1 MKNSINQLFNYHFE
15 KDTQDKNN
23 TVGSVIKLKG
33 LDYGATPEQ
42 SDLAIHFK
50 SIKKRYSVSMDYFT
64 TEDFVQEYAG
74 LFLFVAQE
82 LEVLEDL
89 DYLLANPD
97 VYKQRIRFIKDGI
110 AREMY
115 HVANPD
121 KQRVYTRDG
130 YKYIDNSA
138 TSLDNPVGQGED
150 ATTLVNLISDE
161 NSIFKQT
168 ESHHNHFVQYFLD
181 NREHILTKKQLTTF
195 ETLKD
200 IYQPK
205 AGNTKEDNAQRQL
218 MLQDANLNNRNMK
231 LIFKRIKGRVTDA
244 YEKEFDGVY
253 HSHSYTDRKELYEV
267 MAEYI
272 ESADYPGWNTAQE
285 RQRELN
291 GIIQDYYNVYEE
303 LELII
308 TKGLSVEDKKE
319 IVRAVKGSE
328 MASNR
333 VLRKINTNIK
343 QAIKEHAPLN
353 IEASYPSFEYQENP
367 FAGLSQLEGNNLMFT
382 ATGNITMKDNL
393 QTS

>member
-1 MKNSINQLFNYHFE
+1 MKNTINQLFNYQFE

-138 TSLDNPVGQGED
+138 TSLDTPVGQGED

-181 NREHILTKKQLTTF
+181 NREQILTKKQLTTF

-205 AGNTKEDNAQRQL
+205 AGNTKKDNAQRQL

-231 LIFKRIKGRVTDA
+231 LIFKRIKDRVTDA
-244 YEKEFDGVY
+244 YEKEFNGVY
-253 HSHSYTDRKELYEV
+253 HSHSYKDRKGLYEV

-303 LELII
+303 LELTM
-308 TKGLSVEDKKE
+308 TKGLSSEEKKE
-319 IVRAVKGSE
+319 IVRGVNGITLISHK
-328 MASNR
+328 
-333 VLRKINTNIK
+333 VLRKVNNNIK
-343 QAIKEHAPLN
+343 AEISNHKPLM
-353 IEASYPSFEYQENP
+353 IEASYPSFDYNENP
-367 FAGLSQLEGNNLMFT
+367 FAGLSKLHESNLV
-382 ATGNITMKDNL
+382 ITTSGTVTVKDNL

>member
-1 MKNSINQLFNYHFE
+1 MKNTINQLFNYHFE

-97 VYKQRIRFIKDGI
+97 VYKQRIRFIKDSI

-138 TSLDNPVGQGED
+138 TSLDTPVGQGEE

-168 ESHHNHFVQYFLD
+168 ESHHNHFVQHFLD
-181 NREHILTKKQLTTF
+181 NREQILTKKQLTTF

-200 IYQPK
+200 IYKPK

-231 LIFKRIKGRVTDA
+231 LIFKRIKDRVTDA

-253 HSHSYTDRKELYEV
+253 HSHSYTDRKGLYEV

-303 LELII
+303 LELTI
-308 TKGLSVEDKKE
+308 TKGLSSEEKKE
-319 IVRAVKGSE
+319 IVRGVIGITLISHK
-328 MASNR
+328 
-333 VLRKINTNIK
+333 VLRKVNNNIK
-343 QAIKEHAPLN
+343 AEISNHKPLM
-353 IEASYPSFEYQENP
+353 IEASYPSFDYNENP
-367 FAGLSQLEGNNLMFT
+367 FAGLSKLHESNLV
-382 ATGNITMKDNL
+382 ITTSGTVTVKDNL

>member
-138 TSLDNPVGQGED
+138 TSLDTPVGQGED

-181 NREHILTKKQLTTF
+181 NREQILTKKQLTTF

>member
-1 MKNSINQLFNYHFE
+1 
-15 KDTQDKNN
+15 
-23 TVGSVIKLKG
+23 
-33 LDYGATPEQ
+33 
-42 SDLAIHFK
+42 
-50 SIKKRYSVSMDYFT
+50 MDYFT

-138 TSLDNPVGQGED
+138 TSLDTPVGQGED

-181 NREHILTKKQLTTF
+181 NREQILTKKQLTTF

-205 AGNTKEDNAQRQL
+205 AGNTKKDNAQRQL

-231 LIFKRIKGRVTDA
+231 LIFKRIKDRVTDA
-244 YEKEFDGVY
+244 YEKEFNGVY
-253 HSHSYTDRKELYEV
+253 HSHSYKDRKGLYEV

-303 LELII
+303 LELTM
-308 TKGLSVEDKKE
+308 TKGLSSEEKKE
-319 IVRAVKGSE
+319 IVRGVNGITLISHK
-328 MASNR
+328 
-333 VLRKINTNIK
+333 VLRKVNNNIK
-343 QAIKEHAPLN
+343 AEISNHKPLM
-353 IEASYPSFEYQENP
+353 IEASYPSFDYNENP
-367 FAGLSQLEGNNLMFT
+367 FAGLSKLHESNLV
-382 ATGNITMKDNL
+382 ITTSGTVTVKDNL